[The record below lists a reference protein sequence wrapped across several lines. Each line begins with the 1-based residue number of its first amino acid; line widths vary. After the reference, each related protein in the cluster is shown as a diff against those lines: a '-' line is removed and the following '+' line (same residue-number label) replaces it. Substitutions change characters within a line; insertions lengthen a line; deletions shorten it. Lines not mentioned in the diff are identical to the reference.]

1 MKKMKI
7 LNGWNFLLLFSH
19 LLNNAKKSFQNQ
31 VTNVREERFQTRQ
44 TFLSEVLM
52 AKKNLVRAVIQI
64 SYNICLKF
72 EKNIGCETLIK
83 TTKMMILL

>member
-19 LLNNAKKSFQNQ
+19 LLNNAKKWFQNQ

-44 TFLSEVLM
+44 TFLWEVLM
-52 AKKNLVRAVIQI
+52 AKKNLV
-64 SYNICLKF
+64 
-72 EKNIGCETLIK
+72 
-83 TTKMMILL
+83 